1 MTDRTPKSS
10 RRSVLK
16 ASVGGAAVPFA
27 LTTGVAKPD
36 GLPVVEQYRGSW
48 TDPLDVD
55 RMMQAKRR
63 AIDRHVELGGAA
75 PDYFVNAVP
84 GFPDDAKLVDYV
96 VGVQPN
102 GVPTQHV
109 GVAGDPRDVPAL
121 HREADAKLREVR
133 AKARGDR

>member
-1 MTDRTPKSS
+1 MRDGAPKSS
-10 RRSVLK
+10 RRNVLK

-27 LTTGVAKPD
+27 LTAGAA
-36 GLPVVEQYRGSW
+36 GREALPVVEQYRGTW
-48 TDPLDVD
+48 ENPLDVD
-55 RMMQAKRR
+55 RMMQVKRR
-63 AIDRHVELGGAA
+63 AVDRHVELGGTP
-75 PDYFVNAVP
+75 PDYYVDARP

-109 GVAGDPRDVPAL
+109 GVAGGPGDVPGL
-121 HREADAKLREVR
+121 HREADAKVREVR